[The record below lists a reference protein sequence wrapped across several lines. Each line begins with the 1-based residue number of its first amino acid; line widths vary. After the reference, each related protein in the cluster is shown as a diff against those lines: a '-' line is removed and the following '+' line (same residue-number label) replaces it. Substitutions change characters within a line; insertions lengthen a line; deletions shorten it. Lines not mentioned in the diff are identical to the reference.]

1 MERQEKRAKIYFVL
15 LALTAAFLCVLALRA
30 HEKRQLRQESSY
42 TVQTQYETAEE
53 TAPKRRLINVNTAS
67 AKELEALTGIGAALA
82 QEIVS
87 YRDEH
92 GAFLQAEDLL
102 KVKGIGEAK
111 LADIRAEITF

>member
-30 HEKRQLRQESSY
+30 HEKQQLRQESSY

-67 AKELEALTGIGAALA
+67 AEELEALTGIGAALA